1 MKRKIEETDLNV
13 NIDKIY
19 KEFKKMK
26 LNNKTK
32 EIVIKDIKNLYNDI
46 KV

>member
-1 MKRKIEETDLNV
+1 MKRKIENTDLPV
-13 NIDKIY
+13 DIDKFF

-32 EIVIKDIKNLYNDI
+32 EIVINDI
-46 KV
+46 KKLYGDIKV